1 MSDIFLSYSRED
13 RDRVAPLVDYLVAN
27 GLDVWWDRDINP
39 GDSFEES
46 IDKHILDADCV
57 VVVWSSSSVDSR
69 WVKNEALE
77 GMERDILVPIQLDE
91 VRIPVAFKQTQVANF
106 TLWPSSVDEFEA
118 QSFLSAVF
126 EKLNRPAPAPDSNLL
141 PKKSARLSQPM
152 ALITLFFLA
161 ILMVITAYW
170 YIGGAVNET
179 NRKVAV
185 LRFENI
191 SKKEDSFLADS
202 LSSELSAR
210 LKPIKG
216 LNLVSQFASWDIPD
230 ELSPKEIAE
239 RLRVNYVLDGKI
251 LITGSTHQL
260 RITLSNKGG
269 DLIWQREYKAS
280 PATIQQLTRRIADH
294 LSNELNIP
302 TTVENDEVISRIYTT
317 NDAAYKY
324 YLLGSDLLRQSSEQ
338 DVLGKAKVN
347 FNNAIQEDSRFAR
360 SYSGLCRV
368 HIRLYEGNNS
378 AEDFEAAERACNRA
392 LTLQSTDSDA
402 YIALSNLYLYSG
414 QEDLAESQIREAIRL
429 DPDNVDAYLTL
440 GRILHNL
447 KKPTEALAAYNQA
460 VSKQPGY
467 WRSFNARG
475 IHYYRLGEY
484 PQAIAD
490 FTQVAF
496 LDPTNTS
503 ALNNLG
509 TARYLN
515 GEFSAAIASWRKSEA
530 IKPNRTALSN
540 IGTGYYYLRDFQQA
554 ANMYTKAI
562 EATPNDHRLWGN
574 LADAQRMAEKNAA
587 ARTNYLKAIDLA
599 ESALVINDA
608 DPLTSSRLAVYYASI
623 GKPEKARANLQRT
636 ETLGGA
642 NPYMQY
648 DITVALV
655 LLGDQQKAQ
664 YAYKNLLESGFP
676 IAVIEAEPI
685 FESLKQSSGESS
697 P

>member
-13 RDRVAPLVDYLVAN
+13 RDRVTPLVDYLTAN
-27 GLDVWWDRDINP
+27 GLDVWWDRDISP

-46 IDKHILDADCV
+46 IDKHILDAACV

-77 GMERDILVPIQLDE
+77 GMDRNILVPIQLDD
-91 VRIPVAFKQTQVANF
+91 VRIPVAFKQTHVANF

-118 QSFLSAVF
+118 QAFLSAVF
-126 EKLNRPAPAPDSNLL
+126 EKLNKPVPAPDSKLL
-141 PKKSARLSQPM
+141 PKKTVRLNQPM
-152 ALITLFFLA
+152 ALIALIIMA
-161 ILMVITAYW
+161 MLMVITAYW
-170 YIGGAVNET
+170 YMGGPVDET
-179 NRKVAV
+179 NRKIAV

-210 LKPIKG
+210 LKLIEG
-216 LNLVSQFASWDIPD
+216 LNLVSQFASWDLQG
-230 ELSPKEIAE
+230 ELSPKEISE
-239 RLRVNYVLDGKI
+239 RLRVHYVLDGK
-251 LITGSTHQL
+251 LLNTGSSHQL
-260 RITLSNKGG
+260 RITLSNKDG
-269 DLIWQREYKAS
+269 DLVWQREYKAS
-280 PATIQQLTRRIADH
+280 PVTIQQLTRRTADH

-302 TTVENDEVISRIYTT
+302 TTLENDEVISRAYTT
-317 NDAAYKY
+317 SDSAYKY

-338 DVLGKAKVN
+338 DVLGRAKIN
-347 FNNAIQEDSRFAR
+347 FNKAIQEDSRFAR
-360 SYSGLCRV
+360 AYSGLCRV

-414 QEDLAESQIREAIRL
+414 QEDLAEAQIRKAVRL

-447 KKPTEALAAYNQA
+447 KKPTEALTAYNQA
-460 VSKQPGY
+460 VDKQPGY

-475 IHYYRLGEY
+475 IHYYRLGKY
-484 PQAIAD
+484 SKAIAD

-496 LDPTNTS
+496 LDPTNTT

-515 GEFSAAIASWRKSEA
+515 GDFSAAITSWEKSEA

-540 IGTGYYYLRDFQQA
+540 IGTGYYYLRDYQQA
-554 ANMYTKAI
+554 AIMYTKAI

-574 LADAQRMAEKNAA
+574 LADTQRMAKESAA
-587 ARTNYLKAIDLA
+587 ARTNYLKAIELA
-599 ESALVINDA
+599 ESALVINDV

-623 GKPEKARANLQRT
+623 GQREEALTSLQRT
-636 ETLGGA
+636 EALGSTD
-642 NPYMQY
+642 PYMQY

-655 LLGDQQKAQ
+655 LLGDSEKAQ
-664 YAYKNLLESGFP
+664 YAYSGLLESGFP

-685 FESLKQSSGESS
+685 FESLK
-697 P
+697 